1 MAAVSF
7 SGVLAPFV
15 YYYIILMIKDRYML
29 NILMIAYKVKKLSL
43 LSEDL
48 QALVTKQVDEYM
60 EPIWDSYSTGF
71 SVWILFLGLLVSF

>member
-71 SVWILFLGLLVSF
+71 SVCILFLGLLVSF